1 MIATVSEQIL
11 NFISENPG
19 ATDGELSIALGKRR
33 QHINQECNYL
43 SKIQK
48 IDRHKNENGIYGNYP
63 VAKNTSAKRN
73 SLFVSIDFLKKLFR

>member
-1 MIATVSEQIL
+1 MITTVSEQIL

-19 ATDGELSIALGKRR
+19 ATDGELSLALGKRH

-43 SKIQK
+43 SKIRK

-63 VAKNTSAKRN
+63 VTKNTPTTVN
-73 SLFVSIDFLKKLFR
+73 FLFVFIDFLKKLFR